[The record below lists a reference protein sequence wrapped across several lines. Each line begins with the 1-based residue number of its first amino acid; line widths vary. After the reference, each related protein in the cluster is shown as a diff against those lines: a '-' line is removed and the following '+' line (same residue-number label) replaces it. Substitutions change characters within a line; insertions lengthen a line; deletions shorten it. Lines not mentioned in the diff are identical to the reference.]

1 MRISKLSL
9 ICRFDK
15 ELTEIFKVKDI
26 TQSCSK
32 NLMSGVGL
40 SDPLPSVIELKPISL
55 FLRVN
60 NEGLCNG
67 TKVRGMILL
76 AISFFMFLE
85 WRTNRHNIINFLNT

>member
-9 ICRFDK
+9 IFRFDK

-40 SDPLPSVIELKPISL
+40 SDPLPSVIELRLRLLMFTIYSIDVSSL
-55 FLRVN
+55 LRYGIGRAVIHV
-60 NEGLCNG
+60 
-67 TKVRGMILL
+67 TILTRIL
-76 AISFFMFLE
+76 K
-85 WRTNRHNIINFLNT
+85 